1 MTPDDLPAMELSDA
15 SVDALVD
22 RYRRVRRRTEVLAAP
37 LSPEDQSAQS
47 MPDASPTKWHRAHTT
62 WFFETFLLTPFLP
75 GYAVYDANFGYLFN
89 SYYEAVGP
97 RQPRPQRGLLT
108 RPSTQEVGAYRAH
121 VDAAMTRL
129 LEGPLLDGS
138 MAPEIRERLELG
150 LNHEEQHQELILMD
164 ILHLFA
170 QSPLSPAYQAGPAAV
185 RPDPGP
191 QRFHRFAG
199 GLVEIG
205 ACEAGFAF
213 DNERPRHKTYVAPF
227 RLADRLVTNGE
238 WLAFIEAGGYGRADL
253 WLSEGWAKVKEEGW
267 EAPAYWRRDESG
279 AWTTMTLRGRHPVD
293 PNAPVVHVSYYEAAA
308 YAAWTGRRLPTEA
321 EWEAAATAN
330 GMTALRQLYG
340 ATWQWTASAYSPYP
354 GFKPGPG
361 ALGEYNGKFMVSQ
374 MTLRGGC
381 EATPPGHTRATYRNF
396 FHPGSRWMFAGV
408 RLADDDRLAE
418 VTPENT
424 FLGEVIAGLS
434 ASPKTLPAK
443 YFYDAEGSRLFEA
456 ICALPEY
463 YLTRTETA
471 LLRAIAPEIA
481 ARIPD
486 GAALVEFGSGASTKT
501 RIVLDAAPQI
511 AVYAPID
518 ISPTALDEAAASLR
532 QAYPGLQVAPLVEDF
547 TKAMTL
553 PEGAKGHTPVGFFPG
568 STIGNFAPHE
578 AEALLRQARILLGEG
593 SLFIVG
599 ADVAKDPA
607 VLIPA
612 YDDAQGVTAAF
623 NRNVL
628 VHINRELG
636 GTFDPAAFTHKAV
649 WNAQESRI
657 EMHLESTRDQ
667 IVMVGDYGFRFAAG
681 ETIHTENSYKYPA
694 EAFETIARRAGWT
707 VAQRWVSEDP
717 AFAVYA
723 LTA

>member
-1 MTPDDLPAMELSDA
+1 MTPDDLPAMNLA
-15 SVDALVD
+15 NTAVDALTD
-22 RYRRVRRRTEVLAAP
+22 RYQRVRGRTETLAAP
-37 LSPEDQSAQS
+37 LSPEDQLAQS

-62 WFFETFLLTPFLP
+62 WFFETFLLVPFLP
-75 GYAVYDANFGYLFN
+75 DYTVYDPDFGYLFN

-97 RQPRPQRGLLT
+97 RQPRPERGLLT
-108 RPSTQEVGAYRAH
+108 RPSCQTVGAYRAH
-121 VDAAMTRL
+121 VDAAMQRL
-129 LEGPLLDGS
+129 LEGP
-138 MAPEIRERLELG
+138 MTPEIRERVDLG
-150 LNHEEQHQELILMD
+150 LAHEEQHQELILMD

-170 QSPLSPAYQAGPAAV
+170 QSPLSPAYQAGSVAP

-205 ACEAGFAF
+205 AEEAGFAF
-213 DNERPRHKTYVAPF
+213 DNERPRHRTYVAPF

-238 WLAFIEAGGYGRADL
+238 WIAFIEAGGYARADL
-253 WLSEGWAKVKEEGW
+253 WLSEGWAKVREEGW
-267 EAPAYWRRDESG
+267 TAPSYWRPSENG
-279 AWTTMTLRGRHPVD
+279 GWTTMTLRGRHPVD

-308 YAAWTGRRLPTEA
+308 YAAWSGRRLPTEA
-321 EWEAAATAN
+321 EWEAAATAS
-330 GMTALRQLYG
+330 GVSALRQLYG
-340 ATWQWTASAYSPYP
+340 AAWQWTASAYAAYP

-361 ALGEYNGKFMVSQ
+361 ALGEYNGKFMVNQ
-374 MTLRGGC
+374 MVLRGGC
-381 EATPPGHTRATYRNF
+381 EATPPDHSRPTYRNF
-396 FHPGSRWMFAGV
+396 FHPDRRWMFAGV

-418 VTPENT
+418 VTAGDP
-424 FLGEVIAGLS
+424 FLDEVVAGLS
-434 ASPKTLPAK
+434 ATPKTLPAK

-456 ICALPEY
+456 ICELPEY

-471 LLRAIAPEIA
+471 LLRQIAPEIA

-486 GAALVEFGSGASTKT
+486 GAALLEFGSGASTKT

-518 ISPTALDEAAASLR
+518 ISPSALEEAASSLR
-532 QAYPGLQVAPLVEDF
+532 VDYPALSVAPLVEDF
-547 TKAMTL
+547 TKAL
-553 PEGAKGHTPVGFFPG
+553 NAPEGARGRPLVGFFPG
-568 STIGNFAPHE
+568 STIGNFAPAE
-578 AEALLRQARILLGEG
+578 AEALLRQARMLLGEG
-593 SLFIVG
+593 ALFIVG
-599 ADVAKDPA
+599 ADVAKDPE

-628 VHINRELG
+628 THINRQLG
-636 GTFDPAAFTHKAV
+636 GTFDPLAFKHKAV
-649 WNAQESRI
+649 WNAEESRI
-657 EMHLESTRDQ
+657 EMHLESVRDQ

-681 ETIHTENSYKYPA
+681 ETIHTENSYKYRP

-707 VAQRWVSEDP
+707 VDQRWISPDP